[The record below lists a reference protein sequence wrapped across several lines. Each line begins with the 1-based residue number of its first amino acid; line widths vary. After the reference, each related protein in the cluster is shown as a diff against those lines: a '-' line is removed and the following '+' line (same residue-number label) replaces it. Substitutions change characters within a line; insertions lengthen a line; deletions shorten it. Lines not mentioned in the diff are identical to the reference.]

1 LGGIISID
9 FVDSKN
15 ADIKEQIFEEMQKAM
30 KPDRANHTIL
40 PLSKF
45 CVMQITRSR
54 VKPQVVVK
62 NQEHCPSCNG
72 TGKISS
78 SILITN
84 SIHQK
89 FKALSKDYNSLIIE
103 VHPFIYAFLK
113 IGIISTI
120 FKWQWKYKCSVRL
133 IQNSD
138 LAINE
143 YHFYDKNRVLL

>member
-1 LGGIISID
+1 
-9 FVDSKN
+9 
-15 ADIKEQIFEEMQKAM
+15 M

-72 TGKISS
+72 SGKISS
-78 SILITN
+78 SILITH

-89 FKALSKDYNSLIIE
+89 LKALSLEYNYLIIE
-103 VHPFIYAFLK
+103 VHPFIYSFLK
-113 IGIISTI
+113 IGLISTI
-120 FKWQWKYKCSVRL
+120 LKWQWKYKCRVL
-133 IQNSD
+133 LTKNSD
-138 LAINE
+138 LGINE
-143 YHFYDKNRVLL
+143 YHFYDNKRNSL